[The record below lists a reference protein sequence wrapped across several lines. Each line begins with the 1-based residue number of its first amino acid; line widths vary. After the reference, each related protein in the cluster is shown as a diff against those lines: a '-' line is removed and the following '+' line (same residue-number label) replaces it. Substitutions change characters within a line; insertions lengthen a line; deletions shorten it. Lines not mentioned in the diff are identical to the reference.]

1 MPGLNDWIDIFERHV
16 ASDGCVTLS
25 PSEVVR
31 LRYDLAKACK
41 VIADGQALLEK
52 QQIALGQAMALA
64 ARHGWAYDK
73 AMKLASRFA
82 AFSGNEVFAGALDR
96 FDSYVGEVP

>member
-16 ASDGCVTLS
+16 ASDGSVTLS

-41 VIADGQALLEK
+41 AIVDGQALLEK
-52 QQIALGQAMALA
+52 QQAELARVISLAERFSERCERAVELANKFAALSGQAA
-64 ARHGWAYDK
+64 
-73 AMKLASRFA
+73 
-82 AFSGNEVFAGALDR
+82 
-96 FDSYVGEVP
+96 